1 MNIQEENSALYFRV
15 QSERE
20 KTLVSQIHAL
30 DTKRPV
36 GSNGKRDLLRICH
49 LLTILQV

>member
-20 KTLVSQIHAL
+20 QSLVSLLH
-30 DTKRPV
+30 
-36 GSNGKRDLLRICH
+36 RDELYFWENEICKH
-49 LLTILQV
+49 ESP